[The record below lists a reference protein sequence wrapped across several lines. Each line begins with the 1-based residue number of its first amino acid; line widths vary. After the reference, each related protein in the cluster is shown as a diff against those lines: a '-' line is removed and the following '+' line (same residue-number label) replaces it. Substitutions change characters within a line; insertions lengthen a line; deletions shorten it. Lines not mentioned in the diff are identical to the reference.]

1 MIYLD
6 SLLRLNFYNSL
17 NSRGKKM
24 KKLLLS
30 LTLASLLSAG
40 SYAVYAKER
49 NHGEHE
55 RALMASLSLTQQQ
68 KEDIKQIRKESKQD
82 LSVYRSEQKQLRENM
97 RSIMQ
102 ANSWDEVAVTNA
114 IDQQMQLNLQS
125 KLIEAKSKNRVFN
138 QLNPEQQAQ
147 FIAARED
154 KRDRKDDKKH
164 KNSGKKMQ
172 RIVKVLEL
180 DTEQQA
186 KLTEMMVANK
196 TEKQV
201 NRAQA
206 KIVKAQLTQ
215 IIQAKEFDEDAW
227 LAIHA
232 DNRQQ
237 KLDMGVNK
245 AKARFEMLS
254 VLSAEQREKFEK
266 IMKKAGKRERH
277 QQRSKKHER
286 DHDEASR

>member
-1 MIYLD
+1 
-6 SLLRLNFYNSL
+6 
-17 NSRGKKM
+17 M

-82 LSVYRSEQKQLRENM
+82 LSVYRSEQQQLRENM

-102 ANSWDEVAVTNA
+102 DSSWDEVAVTNA
-114 IDQQMQLNLQS
+114 IDQQMKLNLQS

-138 QLNPEQQAQ
+138 QLSAEQQAQ
-147 FIAARED
+147 FIAAREG
-154 KRDRKDDKKH
+154 KRDRKNGKKH
-164 KNSGKKMQ
+164 KNPGKKMQ
-172 RIVKVLEL
+172 RIVKAL
-180 DTEQQA
+180 DLNPEQQA
-186 KLTEMMVANK
+186 KLTEMMVTNK
-196 TEKQV
+196 AEKQV

-206 KIVKAQLTQ
+206 YIVKAQLTQ

-232 DNRQQ
+232 SNRQQ
-237 KLDMGVNK
+237 KLDMAVNK

-254 VLSAEQREKFEK
+254 VLSPEQREKFEN
-266 IMKKAGKRERH
+266 IMKKAEKGKMH
-277 QQRSKKHER
+277 QQRGRKHGK
-286 DHDEASR
+286 DHDEVFKEESDDSSSMN

>member
-1 MIYLD
+1 
-6 SLLRLNFYNSL
+6 
-17 NSRGKKM
+17 M

-40 SYAVYAKER
+40 SYAVYSKER
-49 NHGEHE
+49 NHGDHE
-55 RALMASLSLTQQQ
+55 RAMMANLSLTQQQ

-102 ANSWDEVAVTNA
+102 ASSWDEVAVTQA
-114 IDQQMQLNLQS
+114 IEQQMKLNLQR

-138 QLNPEQQAQ
+138 QLSAEQQAQ
-147 FIAARED
+147 FIAAREN
-154 KRDRKDDKKH
+154 KRDRKDVKKH
-164 KNSGKKMQ
+164 KNAGKKMQ
-172 RIVKVLEL
+172 RIVRAL
-180 DTEQQA
+180 DLNAEQQA
-186 KLTEMMVANK
+186 KLTEMMITNK
-196 TEKQV
+196 AEKQA

-206 KIVKAQLTQ
+206 KIIKVQLTE

-237 KLDMGVNK
+237 KLDMAVNK

-254 VLSAEQREKFEK
+254 VLSEEQREKFEK
-266 IMKKAGKRERH
+266 IMKKAGKGKMRH
-277 QQRSKKHER
+277 QHGRKHGK
-286 DHDEASR
+286 DHEEESSEESDDSSLLN

>member
-1 MIYLD
+1 
-6 SLLRLNFYNSL
+6 
-17 NSRGKKM
+17 M

-55 RALMASLSLTQQQ
+55 RTLMASLSLTQQQ

-82 LSVYRSEQKQLRENM
+82 LSVYRSEQQQLRENM

-102 ANSWDEVAVTNA
+102 ASSWDEVAVTNA
-114 IDQQMQLNLQS
+114 INEQMKLNLQS
-125 KLIEAKSKNRVFN
+125 KLIVAKSKNKVFN
-138 QLNPEQQAQ
+138 QLNAEQQAQ
-147 FIAARED
+147 FIAARDD
-154 KRDRKDDKKH
+154 KKDRKDGKKH
-164 KNSGKKMQ
+164 KNPGKKMQ
-172 RIVKVLEL
+172 RIVKAL
-180 DTEQQA
+180 DLNAEQQA
-186 KLTEMMVANK
+186 KLTQMMITNK
-196 TEKQV
+196 AEQQA

-206 KIVKAQLTQ
+206 KIVNAQLAQ
-215 IIQAKEFDEDAW
+215 IIQAKEFNEDAW
-227 LAIHA
+227 LAIYA

-237 KLDMGVNK
+237 KLDMAVNK

-266 IMKKAGKRERH
+266 IMKKDRKGKMH
-277 QQRSKKHER
+277 QQHGRKHGK
-286 DHDEASR
+286 DHDDVFNEESDDSPLIN

>member
-1 MIYLD
+1 
-6 SLLRLNFYNSL
+6 
-17 NSRGKKM
+17 M

-82 LSVYRSEQKQLRENM
+82 LSVYRAEQKQLRENM

-102 ANSWDEVAVTNA
+102 ASSWDEVAVTNA
-114 IDQQMQLNLQS
+114 INEQMKLNLQS
-125 KLIEAKSKNRVFN
+125 KLIEAKSKNKVFN
-138 QLNPEQQAQ
+138 QLSAEQQAQ

-154 KRDRKDDKKH
+154 KRDKKDGKKH
-164 KNSGKKMQ
+164 KSPGKKMQ
-172 RIVKVLEL
+172 RIVKAL
-180 DTEQQA
+180 DLNAEQQA
-186 KLTEMMVANK
+186 KLTQMMVTNK
-196 TEKQV
+196 TEKQA

-206 KIVKAQLTQ
+206 KIIKMQLAQ

-232 DNRQQ
+232 NNRQQ
-237 KLDMGVNK
+237 KLDMAVNK

-266 IMKKAGKRERH
+266 IMKKAGKGKMH
-277 QQRSKKHER
+277 QQRGRKNRNE
-286 DHDEASR
+286 HDEESSEESDDSSLIN

>member
-1 MIYLD
+1 
-6 SLLRLNFYNSL
+6 
-17 NSRGKKM
+17 M

-40 SYAVYAKER
+40 SYAVYSKER
-49 NHGEHE
+49 NHGDHE
-55 RALMASLSLTQQQ
+55 RAMMANLSLTQQQ

-102 ANSWDEVAVTNA
+102 ASSWDEVAVTQA
-114 IDQQMQLNLQS
+114 IEQQMKLNLQR

-138 QLNPEQQAQ
+138 QLSAEQQAQ
-147 FIAARED
+147 FIAAREN
-154 KRDRKDDKKH
+154 KRDRKDVKKH
-164 KNSGKKMQ
+164 KNAGKKMQ
-172 RIVKVLEL
+172 RIVRAL
-180 DTEQQA
+180 DLNAEQQA
-186 KLTEMMVANK
+186 KLTEMMITNK
-196 TEKQV
+196 AEKQA

-206 KIVKAQLTQ
+206 KIIKVQLTE

-237 KLDMGVNK
+237 KLDMAVNK

-254 VLSAEQREKFEK
+254 VLSEEQREKFEK
-266 IMKKAGKRERH
+266 IMKKAGKGKMRH
-277 QQRSKKHER
+277 QHGRKHGKEHEEESSEEG
-286 DHDEASR
+286 DDSSLLN